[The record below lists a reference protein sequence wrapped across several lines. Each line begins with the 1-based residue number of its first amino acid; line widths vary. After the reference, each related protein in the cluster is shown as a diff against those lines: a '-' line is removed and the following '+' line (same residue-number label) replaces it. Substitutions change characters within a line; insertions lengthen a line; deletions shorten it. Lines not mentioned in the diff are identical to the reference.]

1 MFRRLEIFF
10 GSLIG
15 SLFGINITLPI
26 LFANFSVK
34 IFVPIVIIYLVATK
48 YVSLLLPTIS
58 ALFFISLISKKKFE
72 INKSSTLVFIGL
84 LMIAADFWLGSLISV
99 HVSHY
104 KGYNQIG
111 RFAGLFIEPS
121 YFAEYILLLV
131 FIFHKQNFILKSFI
145 ILILGF
151 ILTQSFTILF
161 GYFLIISATVFL
173 GTLRKYLAIRPNIFL
188 VTILFFVLYF
198 IFERIGLIQYTWS
211 EHGSWRT
218 ISNLQAIKT
227 SGIWINT
234 DWHLGLGGK
243 QLYGI
248 DWLVMVFSFMPI
260 FLVSFGYVFSALFL
274 IFIHTL
280 LKKRY
285 LTVIDYAAI
294 GYWMF
299 FSPKW
304 NLMLLLL
311 IYFYEKK
318 NIK

>member
-1 MFRRLEIFF
+1 M
-10 GSLIG
+10 
-15 SLFGINITLPI
+15 
-26 LFANFSVK
+26 
-34 IFVPIVIIYLVATK
+34 ATK
-48 YVSLLLPTIS
+48 YISLLLPTVS
-58 ALFFISLISKKKFE
+58 ALFFISIISKKKFE
-72 INKSSTLVFIGL
+72 INKSGTLVFIGL
-84 LMIAADFWLGSLISV
+84 LMIAADFWFGSQISV

-111 RFAGLFIEPS
+111 RFAGLFLEPS

-131 FIFHKQNFILKSFI
+131 LIFYKQNFILKSFF
-145 ILILGF
+145 ILFLGF
-151 ILTQSFTILF
+151 VLTQSFTLLF
-161 GYFLIISATVFL
+161 GYFLIISATIFL
-173 GTLRKYLAIRPNIFL
+173 ETLRKYLAIRPNIFL
-188 VTILFFVLYF
+188 VTILFIALYF
-198 IFERIGLIQYTWS
+198 ILEIIGLIHYTWS

-227 SGIWINT
+227 SGIWVNMN
-234 DWHLGLGGK
+234 WHLGLGGK
-243 QLYGI
+243 YLYGI

-260 FLVSFGYVFSALFL
+260 FLVSFGYVFSSIFL
-274 IFIHTL
+274 IFTHTL
-280 LKKRY
+280 LKKLY
-285 LTVIDYAAI
+285 LSAIDYAAI